1 VVSESRDQDVVVV
14 VSNSESET
22 TEASSCLMKRVPGFL
37 TNLSCGLYVRE
48 GAGMISVGNCNSR
61 LLVSCVQTY

>member
-1 VVSESRDQDVVVV
+1 MVSESRDQDVVVV

-48 GAGMISVGNCNSR
+48 GAA
-61 LLVSCVQTY
+61 